1 MRLNIKKHVMIHFL
15 ELLKKGHILVGV
27 LITILP
33 PLLIAYFSIYKNM
46 PFTIKHVSNFYCM
59 FGMLAAVLHPLY
71 FVNRDYST
79 KVASL
84 INNSRKNR
92 LHYAMSNY
100 ILSVLIALLYASI
113 GIILLVIVKNFGVE
127 GTLTFKF
134 IIGFLFNI
142 ILLVT
147 SYFALGYLMVLYRVH
162 IGIIYATLTA
172 LLLFIHNIFSNILE
186 TIQNEHTKQ
195 FIENFPIYYY
205 PALVGSKPFSFS
217 QYTIGMIILCLITS
231 WIFTKNLRNRY

>member
-1 MRLNIKKHVMIHFL
+1 MIQFL

-113 GIILLVIVKNFGVE
+113 GIILLIIVKNFGVE
-127 GTLTFKF
+127 GALTFKF

-217 QYTIGMIILCLITS
+217 QYTIGIIILCLITS
-231 WIFTKNLRNRY
+231 WIFTKNLRNSY

>member
-217 QYTIGMIILCLITS
+217 QYTIGIIILCLITS

>member
-1 MRLNIKKHVMIHFL
+1 MILNIKKHVMIHFW
-15 ELLKKGHILVGV
+15 ELLKRGHLLLWL

-33 PLLIAYFSIYKNM
+33 PLLIAYLSIYKSM

-79 KVASL
+79 KVVSL
-84 INNSRKNR
+84 INNSRRNR
-92 LHYAMSNY
+92 LHYVISNY
-100 ILSVLIALLYASI
+100 ILSMLIALFYASI

-127 GTLTFKF
+127 GALTLKF

-147 SYFALGYLMVLYRVH
+147 TYFALGYLMVLYRVH
-162 IGIIYATLTA
+162 IGIIYTILTA

-186 TIQNEHTKQ
+186 TIQNENAKK
-195 FIENFPIYYY
+195 FIENLPIYYY

-217 QYTIGMIILCLITS
+217 QYIIGIIIICLITL

>member
-1 MRLNIKKHVMIHFL
+1 MIHFL

>member
-1 MRLNIKKHVMIHFL
+1 MRLNVKRHVMIHFL
-15 ELLKKGHILVGV
+15 ELLKKGHIFIGL
-27 LITILP
+27 LLTILP
-33 PLLIAYFSIYKNM
+33 PLLITYFSLYKNM

-59 FGMLAAVLHPLY
+59 LGMLAAVLHPLY

-84 INNSRKNR
+84 INNSKKNR
-92 LHYAMSNY
+92 IYYVISNFV
-100 ILSVLIALLYASI
+100 LSMLVALLYAFI
-113 GIILLVIVKNFGVE
+113 GIVLLVIVKNLGVE

-142 ILLVT
+142 LLLVT
-147 SYFALGYLMVLYRVH
+147 TYFSLGYLMVLYKVH
-162 IGIIYATLTA
+162 IGFVYAILTA
-172 LLLFIHNIFSNILE
+172 LLLFIHNIFSNVLE
-186 TIQNEHTKQ
+186 TIQNESAKQ

-217 QYTIGMIILCLITS
+217 QYTIGVIVLCLITL

>member
-1 MRLNIKKHVMIHFL
+1 LILNIKRHVMMHFL
-15 ELLKKGHILVGV
+15 ELLKKGHLFLGL
-27 LITILP
+27 LITLIP
-33 PLLIAYFSIYKNM
+33 ALLITYFSVYKNM
-46 PFTIKHVSNFYCM
+46 PFTIKYVSNFYCM

-84 INNSRKNR
+84 INNTKKNR
-92 LHYAMSNY
+92 IYYVISNY
-100 ILSVLIALLYASI
+100 ILSTLIALLYAFV
-113 GIILLVIVKNFGVE
+113 GIVLLVIAKNFGVE

-142 ILLVT
+142 VLLVT
-147 SYFALGYLMVLYRVH
+147 TYFSLGYLMVLYKVH
-162 IGIIYATLTA
+162 IGIIYVILTA
-172 LLLFIHNIFSNILE
+172 LLLFIPNIFSNVLL
-186 TIQNEHTKQ
+186 TIQNESAKQ

-217 QYTIGMIILCLITS
+217 QYTIGIIILCLITL
-231 WIFTKNLRNRY
+231 WIFPKNLRNRY